1 MGEVYN
7 FESSNIIMSV
17 AGLLFSL
24 AFLAF
29 VYFFGEAP
37 VSWTGAA
44 AAESPKAAAAPISG
58 GRRK

>member
-1 MGEVYN
+1 
-7 FESSNIIMSV
+7 MSIF
-17 AGLLFSL
+17 GLLFSL

-37 VSWTGAA
+37 ASW
-44 AAESPKAAAAPISG
+44 KAVAAPAAPTVSG